1 MPSLGPSSALAVSTS
16 LSTMPAS
23 PCPRAMS
30 PKSRV
35 EIYDK
40 IFDINVRGVLLS
52 MKHQIPAMLK
62 TGGGAIV
69 NNASALGIRPV
80 GTPSTVYHASKFA
93 VIGLTKSTAMHFA
106 TKGVRVNVVCPA
118 IIETELT
125 EGLRG
130 NEELSARLRA
140 AHPMGRFGKSE
151 EVAAAVLY
159 LCSPGTAYSTGA
171 VLPVDG
177 GFAV

>member
-1 MPSLGPSSALAVSTS
+1 
-16 LSTMPAS
+16 
-23 PCPRAMS
+23 MS

-80 GTPSTVYHASKFA
+80 GTPSTVYHACKFA

-106 TKGVRVNVVCPA
+106 TQGVRVNAVCPA

-125 EGLRG
+125 EGLRA
-130 NEELSARLRA
+130 NEELSARMRA
-140 AHPMGRFGKSE
+140 AHPMGRFGKTE

-159 LCSPGTAYSTGA
+159 LCSPGAAFSTVV